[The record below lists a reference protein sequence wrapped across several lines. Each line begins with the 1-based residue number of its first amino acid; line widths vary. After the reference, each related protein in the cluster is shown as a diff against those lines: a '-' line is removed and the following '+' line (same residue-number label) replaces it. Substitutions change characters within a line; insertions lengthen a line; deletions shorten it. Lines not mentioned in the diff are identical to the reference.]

1 MTKAE
6 IICDS
11 VSPDG
16 VRLTTFVVT
25 FHRFVLAELNTH
37 RVFSRN
43 SASSRAIPIEKMLDR
58 VKENPALPVAWGS
71 NQPGMQAG
79 AELVSDDRAICTSY
93 WQAAKC
99 AALDYA
105 QKLTGL
111 GLHKQ
116 VTNRL
121 LEPFMWHTAVITA
134 VDFDN
139 FFWQRCHPDA
149 QPEMKEAAD
158 AMQLA
163 YYRSEPRPLSIGQ
176 WHLPFIDEHER
187 DGIFLDTQ
195 KQISVARCARVSYD
209 QHDGSR
215 ALSKDVEL
223 YERLTGGMHAS
234 PFEHV
239 ATPCTHVETLKYANS
254 KLASTYIT
262 SDDLE
267 VRCRLTGN
275 FGHGWHQYRKFFAW
289 ENRADFVPN
298 HPELLGN

>member
-6 IICDS
+6 VICDS

-16 VRLTTFVVT
+16 VRLTTFVVV

-58 VKENPALPVAWGS
+58 AATQTAMPVAWGS
-71 NQPGMQAG
+71 NKPGMQAG
-79 AELVSDDRAICTSY
+79 SELQDNDRAEC
-93 WQAAKC
+93 QATWGS
-99 AALDYA
+99 AAGQAVQHARHLSEM
-105 QKLTGL
+105 

-116 VTNRL
+116 VANRL
-121 LEPFMWHTAVITA
+121 LEPFLWHTAVITA

-139 FFWQRCHPDA
+139 YFWQRCHPDA
-149 QPEMKEAAD
+149 QPEMKAAAD
-158 AMQLA
+158 VMQLA
-163 YYRSEPRPLSIGQ
+163 YYRSEPELLPIGS
-176 WHLPFIDEHER
+176 WHLPFIDNHER
-187 DGIFLDTQ
+187 SAVFLETLQ
-195 KQISVARCARVSYD
+195 QISVARCARVSYD
-209 QHDGSR
+209 QHDGNR

-239 ATPCTHVETLKYANS
+239 ATPCTHVKTLEYANS

-267 VRCRLTGN
+267 VRCKLTGN
-275 FGHGWHQYRKFFAW
+275 FGHGWHQYRKFFEW
-289 ENRADFVPN
+289 ENRTGFVPN
-298 HPELLGN
+298 HPELIGN